1 MPGPLIP
8 EEKLRAL
15 VRDRIEQGALPVVLV
30 RAVDAGYGNN
40 DSCRVCGESILQ
52 TQIAYDVRESPVGK
66 LAFHMTCYA
75 LWQLECAE
83 RIRNVER
90 NSPLTPMSAKR

>member
-1 MPGPLIP
+1 MPGPSIP

-15 VRDRIEQGALPVVLV
+15 VCERIERGALPIVLV

-40 DSCRVCGESILQ
+40 DSCRVCSESILQ
-52 TQIAYDVRESPVGK
+52 TQIAYDVRESPLGR

-75 LWQLECAE
+75 LWQLECAQHIQKAE
-83 RIRNVER
+83 ANSALDRIGE
-90 NSPLTPMSAKR
+90 KR